1 MKIVY
6 VEYKE
11 EGMEGGKYVYAK
23 IGEYAGE
30 TSEEIQKEIGCSDD
44 EEVTGLNSYVFS
56 DDSGFGKLISQV
68 LELGNGPG
76 NDLLFAF
83 EAFLEDAYWA
93 GRQSALSKN
102 KK

>member
-6 VEYKE
+6 TEYKE
-11 EGMEGGKYVYAK
+11 ESMEGGKYVYAK

-30 TSEEIQKEIGCSDD
+30 TLEEIQKEIGCSDD
-44 EEVTGLNSYVFS
+44 EEVTGFDIFS
-56 DDSGFGKLISQV
+56 NDSSFGKIVSQI
-68 LELGNGPG
+68 LEIGDGPE
-76 NDLLFAF
+76 NNLLSEFKD
-83 EAFLEDAYWA
+83 FLEGAYWF